1 MPHLIVKCY
10 AGKTEEQKKLLAQ
23 KLTAAVTE
31 VFACPEGAV
40 SVGIED
46 YDPSEWKQVW
56 EEEIGPKMD
65 KLYKQPGYSLD

>member
-56 EEEIGPKMD
+56 DEEIGPKMD